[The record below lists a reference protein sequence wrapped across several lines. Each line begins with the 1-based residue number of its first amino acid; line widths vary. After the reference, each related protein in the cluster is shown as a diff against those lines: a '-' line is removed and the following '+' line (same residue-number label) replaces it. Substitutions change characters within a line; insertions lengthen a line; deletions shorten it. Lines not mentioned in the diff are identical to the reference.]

1 MLLVCDQN
9 DADNT
14 PVFQLL
20 VNKARTASRPSL
32 QGSQPFCEQA
42 RGVQEAG
49 RGHSQAGDPDCPK
62 SCSMPC
68 GIMISTKMGEESGSG
83 RLALFCSASGWA
95 SIYLEVVGHLFCF
108 VFFLSSPTSLSLT
121 KQFLS

>member
-1 MLLVCDQN
+1 MLSVCNQN

-20 VNKARTASRPSL
+20 VNKARTTPRPSL

-42 RGVQEAG
+42 GGVQEAG
-49 RGHSQAGDPDCPK
+49 RGHSQAGDPK
-62 SCSMPC
+62 SCSMLPS
-68 GIMISTKMGEESGSG
+68 IMISTTMGEESGSG

-95 SIYLEVVGHLFCF
+95 SIYLEVVGHLFYF
-108 VFFLSSPTSLSLT
+108 AFFLSSPTSLSLT